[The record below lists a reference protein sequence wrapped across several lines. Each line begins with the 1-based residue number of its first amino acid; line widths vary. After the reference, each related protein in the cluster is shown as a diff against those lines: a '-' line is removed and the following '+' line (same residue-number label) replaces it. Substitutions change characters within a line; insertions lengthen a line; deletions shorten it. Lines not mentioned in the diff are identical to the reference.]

1 MNMSQKLRT
10 RCFTG
15 LFCLTFIISFLV
27 INQNSVSNNGNILKV
42 DQSDFQINLTP
53 NTILLEESLKISST
67 GLNSTHTRILY
78 NPTTQRVGVSWVDL
92 FQPYT
97 PAAISS
103 VKFAIGNSS
112 TSWGSTI
119 DVASVTDT
127 MLMGYNP
134 TQDMNGTIH
143 FIFDEF
149 SVDNYDI
156 NDVPVENEVS
166 IQSKESVVSNS
177 GNSTSPITILG
188 LNGLVHLVWI
198 DTTDN
203 PNGDLYYRN
212 YNATGDSWSTPTTR
226 ITTGAEVLGDSPP
239 TLAFDENNTLHL
251 MWVDKRASDQEIY
264 YSYLDEGSTWS
275 SEEKITTVAYTPINP
290 RVTFDNSSKKL
301 LLLFRDNGT
310 STNLYYTNAQA
321 KQGAGL
327 WTSPVVVNS
336 YVALNSDYDICA
348 DTLGNNILVFE
359 QFASNRYTIYL
370 RHKNTNASSWGANQ
384 RISSYDKPAHDPSVT
399 ADLNGTFYFAYAE
412 EYQSDT
418 TEIYLT
424 YGALDSDTDGLSD
437 YDEINIHGTDPL
449 DADSDND
456 LLPDGAEVNIYL
468 TNPLSSDS
476 DNDLMPDF
484 YEVDYNFD
492 PNNSTDASLDFDND
506 DLTNLE
512 EYLEGTS
519 PINSDSDGDSLSD
532 GSEVNV
538 HNTDPLDIDT
548 DADDLPDNYE
558 VQWGLDPNIWDDI
571 SADPDGDGLATET
584 EFYIGTDP
592 TNADTDSD
600 GASDF
605 DEYRYGTDPL
615 DPDDYPDIGGGVADY
630 RELFIGLGVGIGTL
644 VFFLGISILIARQFK
659 PQDRAKR
666 KALERDEKEFFTD
679 QTEKGHKM
687 TYEMEEKETIK
698 SILEKRRDLPAT
710 PKILPEAKDTVEE
723 ELPVETKAPP
733 KEVGPT
739 FEEIIKSKKETM
751 KEAIVA
757 LKNYEKQL
765 DDLVKQ
771 KMTSFTINT
780 ASREAL
786 AEFASD
792 SQALLG
798 EAKAIWTSTILPLIK
813 GYEEPLH
820 IDTLEAESIIDDCSA
835 SFDKI
840 LEILVNREMAI
851 VDEEAK
857 REEVRQLALKA
868 VDDQEEKTSE
878 VEEEKESENNEDSKV

>member
-1 MNMSQKLRT
+1 
-10 RCFTG
+10 
-15 LFCLTFIISFLV
+15 
-27 INQNSVSNNGNILKV
+27 
-42 DQSDFQINLTP
+42 
-53 NTILLEESLKISST
+53 
-67 GLNSTHTRILY
+67 
-78 NPTTQRVGVSWVDL
+78 
-92 FQPYT
+92 
-97 PAAISS
+97 
-103 VKFAIGNSS
+103 
-112 TSWGSTI
+112 
-119 DVASVTDT
+119 
-127 MLMGYNP
+127 
-134 TQDMNGTIH
+134 
-143 FIFDEF
+143 
-149 SVDNYDI
+149 
-156 NDVPVENEVS
+156 
-166 IQSKESVVSNS
+166 
-177 GNSTSPITILG
+177 
-188 LNGLVHLVWI
+188 
-198 DTTDN
+198 
-203 PNGDLYYRN
+203 
-212 YNATGDSWSTPTTR
+212 
-226 ITTGAEVLGDSPP
+226 
-239 TLAFDENNTLHL
+239 
-251 MWVDKRASDQEIY
+251 
-264 YSYLDEGSTWS
+264 
-275 SEEKITTVAYTPINP
+275 
-290 RVTFDNSSKKL
+290 
-301 LLLFRDNGT
+301 
-310 STNLYYTNAQA
+310 
-321 KQGAGL
+321 
-327 WTSPVVVNS
+327 
-336 YVALNSDYDICA
+336 
-348 DTLGNNILVFE
+348 
-359 QFASNRYTIYL
+359 
-370 RHKNTNASSWGANQ
+370 
-384 RISSYDKPAHDPSVT
+384 
-399 ADLNGTFYFAYAE
+399 
-412 EYQSDT
+412 

-437 YDEINIHGTDPL
+437 YDEINIHGTDPF

-476 DNDLMPDF
+476 DSDLMPDF

-492 PNNSTDASLDFDND
+492 PNNSTDASLDYDND

-592 TNADTDSD
+592 TNSDTDSD

-615 DPDDYPDIGGGVADY
+615 DPDDYPDIDGGVADY
-630 RELFIGLGVGIGTL
+630 RDLFIGLGVGIGTL
-644 VFFLGISILIARQFK
+644 VFFLGISILIARQFR

-679 QTEKGHKM
+679 QTEKGRKM
-687 TYEMEEKETIK
+687 TYEMEEKEAIK
-698 SILEKRRDLPAT
+698 SILEKRRDQPAT

-723 ELPVETKAPP
+723 ELPDETKAPP

-757 LKNYEKQL
+757 LKNYDKQL
-765 DDLVKQ
+765 DDLIKQ
-771 KMTSFTINT
+771 KMTAFTINT

-786 AEFASD
+786 AEFAID

-857 REEVRQLALKA
+857 REEIRQLALKA

-878 VEEEKESENNEDSKV
+878 EVEKEKEPENNEDSEV